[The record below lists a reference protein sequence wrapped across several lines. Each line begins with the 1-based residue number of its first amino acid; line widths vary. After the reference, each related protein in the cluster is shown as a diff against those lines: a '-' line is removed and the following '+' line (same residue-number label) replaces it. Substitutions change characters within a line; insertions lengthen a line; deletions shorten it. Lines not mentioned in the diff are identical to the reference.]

1 MQNLLTV
8 GFCQKKENEINTFLG
23 RKNSDTDTFKSKQ
36 NQYPTMSDFW
46 DLQYSRLQRAY
57 PSTLKVSGELRLT
70 LLQRWSSRMQE
81 DESQTSEANLAHKE
95 VRRNGAEQLGR
106 EQMKTK
112 CNDTHLYKSYDALAS
127 LMPI

>member
-8 GFCQKKENEINTFLG
+8 GYCQIKENEINTFLG

-36 NQYPTMSDFW
+36 NQYSTMSDFW

-81 DESQTSEANLAHKE
+81 DESLKPTWL
-95 VRRNGAEQLGR
+95 
-106 EQMKTK
+106 TK
-112 CNDTHLYKSYDALAS
+112 RSGGMGQSN
-127 LMPI
+127 

>member
-8 GFCQKKENEINTFLG
+8 GYCQVKENEINTFLG

-81 DESQTSEANLAHKE
+81 DESLKPTWL
-95 VRRNGAEQLGR
+95 
-106 EQMKTK
+106 TK
-112 CNDTHLYKSYDALAS
+112 RSGGMGQSN
-127 LMPI
+127 